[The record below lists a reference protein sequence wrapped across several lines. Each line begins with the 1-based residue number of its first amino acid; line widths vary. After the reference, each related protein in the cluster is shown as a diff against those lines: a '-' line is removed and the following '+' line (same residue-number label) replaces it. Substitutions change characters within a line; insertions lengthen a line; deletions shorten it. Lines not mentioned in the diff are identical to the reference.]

1 MSRLVR
7 SPACPRWHRVFHWRW
22 QRWLVAGLLPLLVAC
37 GPTTQDGVRLYAEN
51 QFADALPV
59 LQMHA
64 AREDAVASF
73 FLAQMYERGDGV
85 TADMEKAANLYM
97 TSAKRGLPQA
107 QAVVAAL
114 QSTNPAKNDISTLLQ
129 TLQRIADSNPDAG
142 LLRLCEVLHNLASAA
157 SDGSYQTEFVQCT
170 EQLRSVDDAS
180 ALRLQASGYLT
191 GAAGSKDFA
200 KSAELAEQA
209 ATAGDIRAHA
219 MLAASY
225 AEGLGKPQDF
235 LRAYAYASTAL
246 ALGDGLMSENR
257 RKEIERLQKRA
268 LRNLSKEDQARAA
281 QLAEQ
286 LKEKAAPLLESW
298 NQEHRFAWALR
309 SPPASS

>member
-7 SPACPRWHRVFHWRW
+7 WSARRWQFSLRWRW
-22 QRWLVAGLLPLLVAC
+22 PRWLVAGLLPLLAAC

-51 QFADALPV
+51 QFAEALPV

-85 TADMEKAANLYM
+85 AADMEKAANLYM

-114 QSTNPAKNDISTLLQ
+114 QSANPAKNDIPTLLQ
-129 TLQRIADSNPDAG
+129 TLQRIADANPDAG

-157 SDGSYQTEFVQCT
+157 ADGSYQTEFMQCT
-170 EQLRSVDDAS
+170 EQLRSSDDAS
-180 ALRLQASGYLT
+180 ASRLQASGYIS

-200 KSAELAEQA
+200 KSAMLAEQA
-209 ATAGDIRAHA
+209 AAEGDIRAHA

-225 AEGLGKPQDF
+225 AEGLGKAQDF
-235 LRAYAYASTAL
+235 LRAYAHASTAL
-246 ALGDGLMSENR
+246 ALGNGVMSENR

-268 LRNLSKEDQARAA
+268 FRNLSKEDQARAE

-286 LKEKAAPLLESW
+286 IKQKTAPLLESW
-298 NQEHRFAWALR
+298 NQEHRFAWALQQ
-309 SPPASS
+309 PAGG